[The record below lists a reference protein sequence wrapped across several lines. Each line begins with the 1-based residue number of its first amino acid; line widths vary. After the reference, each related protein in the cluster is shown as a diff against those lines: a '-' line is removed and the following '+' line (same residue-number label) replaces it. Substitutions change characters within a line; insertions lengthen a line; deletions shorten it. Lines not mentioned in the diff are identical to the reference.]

1 MLKINSNPS
10 QPIENLSIGSIIEV
24 DGVNIV
30 AELDKS
36 VKDLTR
42 IFEGNTYYIGQFGSI
57 IKIHFGRRI
66 LYGYVS
72 RLRMKSEIIDIN
84 IPTDN
89 NDARIIEF
97 SLFGEGEWHN
107 QDGDWKMKFER
118 GISNFPLPLQKVYLT
133 PTSEL
138 KQIFTSA
145 EDAENLIKIGT
156 YSGTGGT
163 VCLADLNE
171 LLGKHSAILGS
182 TGSGKSGA
190 VTVLLKSII
199 DKKKDF
205 ETWHPRIVILDPHNE
220 YTTAFKGNCSS
231 FSTDNGSL
239 KLPYWLL
246 SLEELCDLLLGK
258 AEFTAT
264 TQKNIVK
271 KALLECRK
279 KSATTFGIDENK
291 ITIDSPIPFKI
302 SEFKDLID
310 QDRIKLTDSKQD
322 SYKSLLNKLDSLN
335 DDARYNFLMEDWT
348 SGKDDVT
355 EVIKQFISNE
365 TSIHIIDLSGIPNE
379 VAGIIS
385 SVIARTLFNFKV
397 WETADE
403 RENNPIL
410 LVCEEA
416 HRYVPNRGEAQYQA
430 AQEAIKRIAKEGR
443 KYGLSLMLV
452 SQRPSELE
460 STVLSQANSWIVL
473 RLTNETDREYVK
485 GILPDSLTGL
495 TKNLSGLRKREAIFV
510 GLAALIPSK
519 ILLNFLNENER
530 PKSNDI
536 NFIEGWKKKVYEDE
550 QIVKIINRWRL
561 QTKE

>member
-1 MLKINSNPS
+1 MTKKMLKINSNPS

-36 VKDLTR
+36 VKDITR

-84 IPTDN
+84 LPTDN

-107 QDGDWKMKFER
+107 QGGDWKMKFER

-145 EDAENLIKIGT
+145 EESENLIKIGT

-205 ETWHPRIVILDPHNE
+205 DTWHPRIVILDPHNE
-220 YTTAFKGNCSS
+220 YTTAF
-231 FSTDNGSL
+231 
-239 KLPYWLL
+239 
-246 SLEELCDLLLGK
+246 
-258 AEFTAT
+258 
-264 TQKNIVK
+264 
-271 KALLECRK
+271 
-279 KSATTFGIDENK
+279 
-291 ITIDSPIPFKI
+291 
-302 SEFKDLID
+302 
-310 QDRIKLTDSKQD
+310 
-322 SYKSLLNKLDSLN
+322 
-335 DDARYNFLMEDWT
+335 
-348 SGKDDVT
+348 
-355 EVIKQFISNE
+355 
-365 TSIHIIDLSGIPNE
+365 
-379 VAGIIS
+379 
-385 SVIARTLFNFKV
+385 
-397 WETADE
+397 
-403 RENNPIL
+403 
-410 LVCEEA
+410 
-416 HRYVPNRGEAQYQA
+416 
-430 AQEAIKRIAKEGR
+430 
-443 KYGLSLMLV
+443 
-452 SQRPSELE
+452 
-460 STVLSQANSWIVL
+460 
-473 RLTNETDREYVK
+473 
-485 GILPDSLTGL
+485 
-495 TKNLSGLRKREAIFV
+495 
-510 GLAALIPSK
+510 
-519 ILLNFLNENER
+519 
-530 PKSNDI
+530 
-536 NFIEGWKKKVYEDE
+536 
-550 QIVKIINRWRL
+550 
-561 QTKE
+561 